1 MNIGFDIIFFA
12 TIIGSAAVC
21 FVLGEEKSQRLMIGT
36 LVGILA
42 STQLAEPI
50 EKIASSRVAF
60 LNQSNVAIALLA
72 LAIIICLL
80 GKNVRESKWPKSKIR
95 SVVAGLLVGF
105 VLIGYGLALLS
116 DSSFNRLVTEKNLAA
131 IAYNMRLVSIS
142 GLLMWLMAS
151 YIFVGKA
158 KR

>member
-12 TIIGSAAVC
+12 TVMGSAVAC
-21 FVLGEEKSQRLMIGT
+21 FMIGEEKTQRLVIGT

-42 STQLAEPI
+42 GSQLAEPI
-50 EKIASSRVAF
+50 EKIVSAKASF
-60 LNQSNVAIALLA
+60 INQSNIAIALLA
-72 LAIIICLL
+72 LSVIICLL
-80 GKNVRESKWPKSKIR
+80 GKNVRESKWPKSKIK
-95 SVVAGLLVGF
+95 SVIAGLLLGF
-105 VLIGYGLALLS
+105 VIIGYGLSLLG
-116 DSSFNRLVTEKNLAA
+116 DSSFNKLVTEHNLAA

>member
-12 TIIGSAAVC
+12 TVMGSAVAC
-21 FVLGEEKSQRLMIGT
+21 FMIGEEKTQRLVIGT

-42 STQLAEPI
+42 GSQLAEPI
-50 EKIASSRVAF
+50 EKIVSAKASF
-60 LNQSNVAIALLA
+60 INQSNIAIALLA
-72 LAIIICLL
+72 LSVIICLL
-80 GKNVRESKWPKSKIR
+80 GKNVRESKWPKSKIK
-95 SVVAGLLVGF
+95 SVIAGLLLGF
-105 VLIGYGLALLS
+105 VIIGYGLSLLG
-116 DSSFNRLVTEKNLAA
+116 DSSFNKLVTEHNLAA

-151 YIFVGKA
+151 YVFVGKA

>member
-12 TIIGSAAVC
+12 TVMGSAVAC
-21 FVLGEEKSQRLMIGT
+21 FMIGEEKTQRLVIGT

-42 STQLAEPI
+42 GSQLAEPI
-50 EKIASSRVAF
+50 EKIVSAKASFIS
-60 LNQSNVAIALLA
+60 QSNIAIALLA
-72 LAIIICLL
+72 LSVIICLL
-80 GKNVRESKWPKSKIR
+80 GKNVRESKWPKSKIK
-95 SVVAGLLVGF
+95 SVIAGLLLGF
-105 VLIGYGLALLS
+105 VIIGYGLSLLG
-116 DSSFNRLVTEKNLAA
+116 DSSFNKLVTEHNLAA

>member
-12 TIIGSAAVC
+12 TVMGSAVAC
-21 FVLGEEKSQRLMIGT
+21 FIIGEEKTQRLVIGT

-42 STQLAEPI
+42 GSQLAEPI
-50 EKIASSRVAF
+50 EKIVSAKASF
-60 LNQSNVAIALLA
+60 INQSNIAIALLA
-72 LAIIICLL
+72 LSVIICLL
-80 GKNVRESKWPKSKIR
+80 GKNVRESKWPKSKIK
-95 SVVAGLLVGF
+95 SVIAGLLLGF
-105 VLIGYGLALLS
+105 VIIGYGLSLLG
-116 DSSFNRLVTEKNLAA
+116 DSSFNKLVTEHNLAA

>member
-12 TIIGSAAVC
+12 TVMGSAVAC
-21 FVLGEEKSQRLMIGT
+21 FMIGEEKTQRLVIGT

-42 STQLAEPI
+42 GSQLAEPI
-50 EKIASSRVAF
+50 EKIVSAKASF
-60 LNQSNVAIALLA
+60 INQSNIAIVLLA
-72 LAIIICLL
+72 LSVIICLL
-80 GKNVRESKWPKSKIR
+80 GKNVRESKWPKSKIK
-95 SVVAGLLVGF
+95 SVIAGLLLGF
-105 VLIGYGLALLS
+105 VIIGYGLSLLG
-116 DSSFNRLVTEKNLAA
+116 DSSFNKLVTEHNLAA

>member
-12 TIIGSAAVC
+12 TVMGSAVAC
-21 FVLGEEKSQRLMIGT
+21 FIIGEEKTQRLVIGT

-42 STQLAEPI
+42 GSQLAEPI
-50 EKIASSRVAF
+50 EKIVSAKASF
-60 LNQSNVAIALLA
+60 INQSNIAIALLA
-72 LAIIICLL
+72 LSVIICLL
-80 GKNVRESKWPKSKIR
+80 GKNVRESKWPKSKIK
-95 SVVAGLLVGF
+95 SVIAGLLLGF
-105 VLIGYGLALLS
+105 VIIGYGLSLLG
-116 DSSFNRLVTEKNLAA
+116 DSSFNKLVTEHNLAA

-151 YIFVGKA
+151 YVFVGKA